1 MKGIP
6 MKQTRT
12 EGIEKLVE
20 HQLGLWQ
27 TRRKISDKRIRQEA
41 DPGRTL
47 SFITLSRDAGNGGV
61 AVAQGLAER
70 LGWKVFDSEIVD
82 YIAQQSSV
90 HKDLIGTLD
99 ESARDF
105 VTDAVMALVGSVE
118 HREYGSSDYR
128 EALFSTMAA
137 IAQHGEAVIL
147 GRGGNIVLEGARDSL
162 RVRLIAPQSVRV
174 ARVAEDLSI
183 GAAEADKLVRLTDRE
198 RRSFIKKQ
206 FDRDIE
212 DPCLYDLVINTAG
225 MTTSEVVSMIW
236 QAARI
241 RNPGI

>member
-1 MKGIP
+1 
-6 MKQTRT
+6 MKQART

-27 TRRKISDKRIRQEA
+27 TRRKISDEHRRREA

-61 AVAQGLAER
+61 AVAHGLAER

-82 YIAQQSSV
+82 FIAQKSSI

-147 GRGGNIVLEGARDSL
+147 GRGGNIVLEGAKSSL
-162 RVRLIAPQSVRV
+162 RVRLIAPRPVR
-174 ARVAEDLSI
+174 AGRLAENLSI
-183 GAAEADKLVRLTDRE
+183 SAAEADKLVRQTDRE
-198 RRSFIKKQ
+198 RRTFIRKH
-206 FDRDIE
+206 FDRDID

-225 MTTSEVVSMIW
+225 MTTGEVVSLIW

-241 RNPGI
+241 RHPGI

>member
-1 MKGIP
+1 
-6 MKQTRT
+6 MKQTKT

-27 TRRKISDKRIRQEA
+27 TRRKINEDRMRREA

-61 AVAQGLAER
+61 AVAHSLAER
-70 LGWKVFDSEIVD
+70 LSWKVFDSEIVD
-82 YIAQQSSV
+82 YIAQRSSI

-99 ESARDF
+99 ESSRDF
-105 VTDAVMALVGSVE
+105 VTDAVMALVGAVE
-118 HREYGSSDYR
+118 HREYGASDYR

-147 GRGGNIVLEGARDSL
+147 GRGGNIVLEGAKGSL
-162 RVRLIAPQSVRV
+162 RVRLIAPRQVRV
-174 ARVAEDLSI
+174 ARLAEDLSI
-183 GAAEADKLVRLTDRE
+183 SASEADKLVRQTDRE

-206 FDRDIE
+206 FGRDID
-212 DPCLYDLVINTAG
+212 DPCLYDVVINTAG
-225 MTTSEVVSMIW
+225 LTTTEVVSMIW
-236 QAARI
+236 HATRI
-241 RNPGI
+241 RHPGI

>member
-1 MKGIP
+1 MR
-6 MKQTRT
+6 QSRT

-27 TRRKISDKRIRQEA
+27 TQRKITDDRIRREA

-47 SFITLSRDAGNGGV
+47 RFITLSRDAGNGGP

-70 LGWKVFDSEIVD
+70 LGWRVFDSEIVE
-82 YIAQQSSV
+82 YIAKRTSV

-105 VTDAVMALVGSVE
+105 VTDAVMSLVSSVE
-118 HREYGSSDYR
+118 HKEYSASDYR
-128 EALFSTMAA
+128 QSLFSTMAA

-147 GRGGNIVLEGARDSL
+147 GRGGSIVLEGATDSL
-162 RVRLIAPQSVRV
+162 RVRLIAPLPIRV
-174 ARVAEDLSI
+174 GRVAEELSMSA
-183 GAAEADKLVRLTDRE
+183 GEAKKLVRQTDKE
-198 RRSFIKKQ
+198 RRTFIRKQ
-206 FDRDIE
+206 FDRDID

-225 MTTSEVVSMIW
+225 MTSSEVVAMIW
-236 QAARI
+236 QAAKI

>member
-1 MKGIP
+1 
-6 MKQTRT
+6 MKQSKT

-20 HQLGLWQ
+20 YQLGLWQ
-27 TRRKISDKRIRQEA
+27 TRRRISDERIRREA

-61 AVAQGLAER
+61 AVANGLADR
-70 LGWKVFDSEIVD
+70 LGWRVFDSEIVE
-82 YIAQQSSV
+82 YIAQRSSV
-90 HKDLIGTLD
+90 HKDMISTLD

-105 VTDAVMALVGSVE
+105 ITDAVMALVNAME

-147 GRGGNIVLEGARDSL
+147 GRGGNIVLEGVKESL
-162 RVRLIAPQSVRV
+162 RVRLIAPQPVRV

-183 GAAEADKLVRLTDRE
+183 SAAEAEKLIRLTDRE

-212 DPCLYDLVINTAG
+212 DPCLYDLIINTAG
-225 MTTSEVVSMIW
+225 MTTGEVVSMIW

>member
-1 MKGIP
+1 
-6 MKQTRT
+6 MKQTKT

-27 TRRKISDKRIRQEA
+27 TRRKINDERIRREA

-61 AVAQGLAER
+61 AVSQGLAER
-70 LGWKVFDSEIVD
+70 LGWRVFDSEIVE
-82 YIAQQSSV
+82 YIAQRSSV
-90 HKDLIGTLD
+90 HRDLIGTLD
-99 ESARDF
+99 ESTRDF
-105 VTDAVMALVGSVE
+105 VTDAVMALVSSVE

-128 EALFSTMAA
+128 QSLFSTMAI

-147 GRGGNIVLEGARDSL
+147 GRGGNIVLEGFKDSL
-162 RVRLIAPQSVRV
+162 RVRLIAPLPVRV
-174 ARVAEDLSI
+174 ARVAEELSI
-183 GAAEADKLVRLTDRE
+183 STSDAEKLVRQTDRD
-198 RRSFIKKQ
+198 RRAFIKKQ
-206 FDRDIE
+206 FGRDID

-225 MTTSEVVSMIW
+225 MTSGEVVSLIW